1 MAKERKKPGPK
12 PIPIDYD
19 AVAFF
24 CRSQISDARLARKL
38 NISPQVLSNRLKRDP
53 KLREARE
60 GGTWDGQN
68 IVGDAMFRKMLDRY
82 MTICKDCQKIRF
94 SFEKFYDKCP
104 YCEQSR
110 PIDPEKGVDEYGN
123 DHTNVKHKFVP
134 GDTNIMIF
142 WSKNYLDMSDKITH
156 KGDEDHPIAFATL
169 ADLALRA
176 AARKKQKDQEAND
189 QEAKSE
195 RKADTN
201 CPETTQKAPKED
213 T

>member
-24 CRSQISDARLARKL
+24 CRSQISDSALARKL

-60 GGTWDGQN
+60 GGAWDGKN
-68 IVGDAMFRKMLDRY
+68 IVSDAMFRKMLDRY

-110 PIDPEKGVDEYGN
+110 PIDPETGLDEHGN

-134 GDTNIMIF
+134 GDTQIMIH
-142 WSKNYLDMSDKITH
+142 WSKTHLGMGERVIHEGNPAQPLEINAMIETPAQRLARYKGYFDEIDKDKRKVS
-156 KGDEDHPIAFATL
+156 KGKEASEDNGQE
-169 ADLALRA
+169 ADL
-176 AARKKQKDQEAND
+176 
-189 QEAKSE
+189 S
-195 RKADTN
+195 
-201 CPETTQKAPKED
+201 
-213 T
+213 